1 MAVTSFHVRS
11 NSLPSTPHPIVS
23 EVEENICR
31 LRSSQSASTSS
42 IFENLRNLQ
51 DVHDCVDKLFQLPLN
66 QQALVQDQKFLN
78 QLLDGSLR
86 LLDFCNT
93 ANDALSQMKESV
105 CQLQSVL
112 RRKQGDLDQNDVK
125 QYLTLR
131 KAVNKSI
138 QKALKNLKSIQSNS
152 NENPEIVAVFRDV
165 EAITINV
172 FESLASFVSVSRPSG
187 WSFVSKLKQQKKV
200 ANEQE
205 MNEFTTVDASLETLL
220 GNKTNKCDKVQ
231 TQLKELELCIQY
243 LEEGTECLYR
253 RMIKSRVALLNI
265 FN

>member
-138 QKALKNLKSIQSNS
+138 QKALKNF

-205 MNEFTTVDASLETLL
+205 ETLL

>member
-138 QKALKNLKSIQSNS
+138 QKALKNF

-200 ANEQE
+200 A
-205 MNEFTTVDASLETLL
+205 MDASLETLL

>member
-1 MAVTSFHVRS
+1 MAATSFHVRS
-11 NSLPSTPHPIVS
+11 NSLPSRPHPIVS

-42 IFENLRNLQ
+42 ISDNLRNLQ
-51 DVHDCVDKLFQLPLN
+51 DLHECVDKLFELPLN

-112 RRKQGDLDQNDVK
+112 RRKQGDVDQSDVK

-138 QKALKNLKSIQSNS
+138 QKALKNFND
-152 NENPEIVAVFRDV
+152 NPEIVAVFIDI
-165 EAITINV
+165 EAITITV

-205 MNEFTTVDASLETLL
+205 ETLL
-220 GNKTNKCDKVQ
+220 GNKTNKCEKVQ
-231 TQLKELELCIQY
+231 TQLKDLEQCIQD

>member
-31 LRSSQSASTSS
+31 LRSS

-138 QKALKNLKSIQSNS
+138 QKALN

>member
-1 MAVTSFHVRS
+1 MAATSFHVRS
-11 NSLPSTPHPIVS
+11 NSLPSRPHPIVS

-42 IFENLRNLQ
+42 ISDNLRNLQ
-51 DVHDCVDKLFQLPLN
+51 DLHECVDKLFELPLN

-112 RRKQGDLDQNDVK
+112 RRKQGDVDQSDVK

-138 QKALKNLKSIQSNS
+138 QKALNND
-152 NENPEIVAVFRDV
+152 NPEIVAVFIDI
-165 EAITINV
+165 EAITITV

-220 GNKTNKCDKVQ
+220 GNKTNKCEKVQ
-231 TQLKELELCIQY
+231 TQLKDLEQCIQD

>member
-1 MAVTSFHVRS
+1 MAATSFHVRS
-11 NSLPSTPHPIVS
+11 NSLPSRPHPIVS

-42 IFENLRNLQ
+42 ISDNLRNLQ
-51 DVHDCVDKLFQLPLN
+51 DLHECVDKLFELPLN

-112 RRKQGDLDQNDVK
+112 RRKQGDVDQSDVK

-138 QKALKNLKSIQSNS
+138 QKALKNLKSIQW
-152 NENPEIVAVFRDV
+152 
-165 EAITINV
+165 
-172 FESLASFVSVSRPSG
+172 PSG

-220 GNKTNKCDKVQ
+220 GNKTNKCEKVQ
-231 TQLKELELCIQY
+231 TQLKDLEQCIQD

>member
-1 MAVTSFHVRS
+1 MAATSFHVRS
-11 NSLPSTPHPIVS
+11 NSLPSRPHPIVS

-42 IFENLRNLQ
+42 ISDNLRNLQ
-51 DVHDCVDKLFQLPLN
+51 DLHECVDKLFELPLN

-112 RRKQGDLDQNDVK
+112 RRKQGDVDQSDVK

-138 QKALKNLKSIQSNS
+138 QKALKNFND
-152 NENPEIVAVFRDV
+152 NPEIVAVFIDI
-165 EAITINV
+165 EAITITV

-200 ANEQE
+200 A
-205 MNEFTTVDASLETLL
+205 MDASLETLL
-220 GNKTNKCDKVQ
+220 GNKTNKCEKVQ
-231 TQLKELELCIQY
+231 TQLKDLEQCIQD

>member
-138 QKALKNLKSIQSNS
+138 QKALKNLKSIQF
-152 NENPEIVAVFRDV
+152 FRDV

>member
-1 MAVTSFHVRS
+1 MAATSFHVRS
-11 NSLPSTPHPIVS
+11 NSLPSRPHPIVS

-31 LRSSQSASTSS
+31 LRSSISD
-42 IFENLRNLQ
+42 NLRNLQ
-51 DVHDCVDKLFQLPLN
+51 DLHECVDKLFELPLN

-112 RRKQGDLDQNDVK
+112 RRKQGDVDQSDVK

-138 QKALKNLKSIQSNS
+138 QKALNND
-152 NENPEIVAVFRDV
+152 NPEIVAVFIDI
-165 EAITINV
+165 EAITITV

-220 GNKTNKCDKVQ
+220 GNKTNKCEKVQ
-231 TQLKELELCIQY
+231 TQLKDLEQCIQD